1 MTLWLAS
8 ELMFFAGLFAAY
20 FTLRAESTAWP
31 PVGVDLAVG
40 RTAIATVILV
50 LSSGTLWKG
59 ERAVESGNVSIGRRW
74 FLATL
79 ALGIAFITM
88 QAIEYS
94 TLGFSIS
101 SHTYGSIFYTM
112 TGFHG
117 IHVIVGLFL
126 ITLMTTM
133 LTPRPNR
140 RLLRG
145 VGLYWHFVDAVW
157 IGLFATI
164 YLLQ

>member
-79 ALGIAFITM
+79 A
-88 QAIEYS
+88 
-94 TLGFSIS
+94 
-101 SHTYGSIFYTM
+101 
-112 TGFHG
+112 
-117 IHVIVGLFL
+117 
-126 ITLMTTM
+126 
-133 LTPRPNR
+133 
-140 RLLRG
+140 
-145 VGLYWHFVDAVW
+145 
-157 IGLFATI
+157 
-164 YLLQ
+164 